1 MNKIIERRAF
11 VVFFVILTVI
21 LGCYAYYLIPK
32 QDSPDVTAP
41 FALITTVYPGAS
53 PEDVEKLVTR
63 PIEDVVLETSGYK
76 ESLSYSRNSISIVVI
91 ELDNRA
97 DVEKAWTDLRQRID
111 DLQNKLPRECYP
123 PEINTQ
129 LDETAGMIFA
139 LAGENYDFDQLNA
152 FAENLKRE
160 LVRVPGVARFEI
172 HGRQEKEI
180 QVIVRTAKLNQY
192 NISLE
197 DIYNILQIQ
206 NMEIPSG
213 ALNTE
218 EMKINVRTPGIF
230 SSISDIENTIVTVSP
245 ETGALV
251 RLKDIASIE
260 WGLEESA
267 SKIKNNGKNAIL
279 LVGYFQDSNNIVLV
293 GKEIHQKLAQLTK
306 SIPEDLEVCEVTFQ
320 PEDIS
325 QAVNDF
331 FFSLLLGMVLVIIVV
346 FVGMGI
352 KNALAASVAIP
363 LSILIAFIAMYLT
376 GQKVNEISIA
386 ALIVALGVLVDDA
399 IVIIDAIQA
408 YIDQGVD
415 KLIACLEGIKES
427 IRPVFTATLVTSV
440 AFIPILVVPGPAGDY
455 LSTIPFT
462 VGFSLFASFAV
473 AILVTPVMLYIFYEK
488 FPAAPLEK
496 DSKLRN
502 YFAGFL
508 EKSLRNKKKALALV
522 LLVFLASFGLL
533 KLIPLQFF
541 PLADKDLAYIDLR
554 SEQAADLAKTEALA
568 AQVEDFLSQ
577 QPEVVNY
584 TLSIGD
590 GLPKFYITLP
600 RGTPSQD
607 YAQVMMK
614 LDLDSGRFANLE
626 ELAVY
631 YQEELDKLLVGGKA
645 TVNLLEKAYPG
656 SPLEIKIL
664 GEDREKLEEAA
675 ELFSQTLQEMP
686 GTINVEKDSDPSVY
700 EFRIAVDNDRATN
713 LGITKYDIQRQINIA
728 LKGSEASV
736 YRKAGNEYGIVV
748 KSDIKS
754 KGELENLGIKS
765 SVTGSKVLLKQ
776 FAQVQLESSFPSIKK
791 YDGRQCITVTSNL
804 KPGYSA
810 VSAERQLKGKVAQQ
824 SADAAI
830 SLEGLEILYQ
840 GETKD
845 IVDNFSDLGLGALFG
860 IFAIYI
866 ILMLKFG
873 SFLQPLI
880 IFAAIPLSFIGVFLG
895 LFLCRQPLSFT
906 ALIGS
911 VSLMGLVI
919 KNGILLI
926 EYMNKARERGENLE
940 DSCINALKRRYRPII
955 TSSVTTIFGLVP
967 LALSGSTL
975 FTPMAVALMAGLL
988 ASTFLSLV
996 IIPLL
1001 YSITARKTFRL

>member
-1 MNKIIERRAF
+1 MNKIIEHRSF
-11 VVFFVILTVI
+11 VVFFVILIVL
-21 LGCYAYYLIPK
+21 LGSYAYYFIPK

-76 ESLSYSRNSISIVVI
+76 ESHSYSRNSISIVVV

-111 DLQNKLPRECYP
+111 DLQNKLPRECYA

-139 LAGENYDFDQLNA
+139 LAGEKYSYDQLNA

-172 HGRQEKEI
+172 HGRQEKEV

-197 DIYNILQIQ
+197 DIYNILQVQ

-213 ALNTE
+213 ALNTG

-230 SSISDIENTIVTVSP
+230 SSISDIENTIVTVSS

-251 RLKDIASIE
+251 RLKDVATIQ
-260 WGLEESA
+260 WGVEES

-279 LVGYFQDSNNIVLV
+279 LAGYFQENDNIVLV
-293 GKEIHQKLAQLTK
+293 GKKIRQKLEQLSK
-306 SIPEDLEVCEVTFQ
+306 AFPEDLEIYEVTFQ

-325 QAVNDF
+325 KAVNDF

-352 KNALAASVAIP
+352 KNALVAAVAIP

-376 GQKVNEISIA
+376 GQKINEISIA

-399 IVIIDAIQA
+399 VVIIDAIQA
-408 YIDQGVD
+408 YIDKGAD
-415 KLIACLEGIKES
+415 KLTACLQGIKES

-440 AFIPILVVPGPAGDY
+440 SFLPILVVPGPAGDY
-455 LSTIPFT
+455 MRTIPFT
-462 VGFSLFASFAV
+462 FSYALFASFAV
-473 AILVTPVMLYIFYEK
+473 AVLVTPVMLYIFYER
-488 FPAAPLEK
+488 FPGAPVEK
-496 DSKLRN
+496 ESKLRN
-502 YFAGFL
+502 FFAGLL
-508 EKSLRNKKKALALV
+508 EKSLRDKKKALISVLV
-522 LLVFLASFGLL
+522 VFLASFAFL
-533 KLIPLQFF
+533 KVIPLQFF

-554 SEQAADLAKTEALA
+554 CEQAADMAKTEALA
-568 AQVEDFLSQ
+568 AQVEEFLSR

-614 LDLDSGRFANLE
+614 LDLSTGRFANME

-664 GEDREKLEEAA
+664 REDREKLEEVA
-675 ELFSQTLQEMP
+675 ELFYQTLKAIP
-686 GTINVEKDSDPSVY
+686 GTINVEKDTDPSIY
-700 EFRIAVDNDRATN
+700 EFMVAVDNDRATN

-754 KGELENLGIKS
+754 KDELENLAIKS
-765 SVTGSKVLLKQ
+765 SVTGTKVLLKQ
-776 FAQVQLESSFPSIKK
+776 FAKIQLESASPVIKK

-804 KPGYSA
+804 KPGHSA
-810 VSAERQLKGKVAQQ
+810 VSAERQLKGLIARKA
-824 SADAAI
+824 ADADI
-830 SLEGLEILYQ
+830 SLEDLEILYQ

-845 IVDNFSDLGLGALFG
+845 IIDNFSDLGIGALFG
-860 IFAIYI
+860 IFAIYV

-873 SFLQPLI
+873 SFLRPLI
-880 IFAAIPLSFIGVFLG
+880 IFATIPLSFIGVFLG

-926 EYMNKARERGENLE
+926 EYMNKARERGEELE
-940 DSCINALKRRYRPII
+940 ESCKGALKRRYRPII

-988 ASTFLSLV
+988 VSTYLSLV

-1001 YSITARKTFRL
+1001 YSIVARRTI